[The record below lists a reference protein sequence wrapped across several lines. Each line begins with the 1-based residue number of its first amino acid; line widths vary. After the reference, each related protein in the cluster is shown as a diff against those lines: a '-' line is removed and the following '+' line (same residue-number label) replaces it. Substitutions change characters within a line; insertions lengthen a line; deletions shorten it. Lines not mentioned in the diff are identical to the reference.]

1 MTLYIYPPNKE
12 VQTSE
17 IDWITFCQ
25 ESPDG
30 LVMFDTRCKGTPNQF
45 GIVIAGRWNSIT
57 WEWLP
62 NEFKTQLLLFGVL

>member
-1 MTLYIYPPNKE
+1 MTLYIYVPNKE

-30 LVMFDTRCKGTPNQF
+30 LVMFDTRYKGSAYQF
-45 GIVIAGRWNSIT
+45 GINIAGQWNSIN
-57 WEWLP
+57 WERLP
-62 NEFKTQLLLFGVL
+62 NEFKTQLLLLGVL